1 MEGMAM
7 TGGRSGEYGQ
17 ADSAEHARLTE
28 ADGIL
33 TVTID
38 RQEERNAIS
47 PTARLSGISTG

>member
-1 MEGMAM
+1 MAM

-17 ADSAEHARLTE
+17 ADGAEHARLTE